1 MNLKKIGLTAL
12 AGSLVATSLVAG
24 EMAVTG
30 SASMKVRHVDGG
42 AANSGKA
49 FTMGNQLE
57 FAGSGELDNGLTVS
71 LSFVLDQNDDAT
83 AADGTDKTDND
94 GSPFDSHSVSISS
107 DALGTLTMH
116 GEGGSSAQAAMDTT
130 AAGDLWDNGYGIST
144 TTALPETPKA
154 SAGASGML
162 FYTLPSMVDDL
173 TVTAS
178 YTPQGTNADSSTAF
192 GLAYAGVE
200 GLSLNY
206 AVGEDNSTDAASVDV
221 TTMKASY
228 TYGSF
233 AVGYSDTEYDGES
246 TTSTVDQEVKSYNVS
261 YTVSDNISVAYG
273 TEEISQPNVTTSQ
286 DIDVDAITAS
296 YTTGGMTISAMMG
309 NADNTGHSTAVL
321 EDRSM
326 WHLVASFAF

>member
-42 AANSGKA
+42 AANAGKA

-57 FAGSGELDNGLTVS
+57 FAGSGELDNGLNVS
-71 LSFVLDQNDDAT
+71 LSFVLDQNDDSTT
-83 AADGTDKTDND
+83 AGTAKSTND
-94 GSPFDSHSVSISS
+94 GAPFDSHSVSISS
-107 DALGTLTMH
+107 DALGTLVFH
-116 GEGGSSAQAAMDTT
+116 GEGGSSAQSAMDTT
-130 AAGDLWDNGYGIST
+130 AAGDLWDNGYGI
-144 TTALPETPKA
+144 TTAEDPKA
-154 SAGASGML
+154 SATSDNMI

-178 YTPQGTNADSSTAF
+178 YTPQGANADSSTAF
-192 GLAYAGVE
+192 GLSYAGVE

-206 AVGEDNSTDAASVDV
+206 AQGEDNSTAAASVDV
-221 TTMKASY
+221 TTMKATY
-228 TYGSF
+228 TLGSF

-246 TTSTVDQEVKSYNVS
+246 TTTTVDQNVSSINVS
-261 YTVSDNISVAYG
+261 YTVSENISVSYG
-273 TEEISQPNVTTSQ
+273 EDEIEQPNVTTSQ
-286 DIDVDAITAS
+286 DIKVDAITAS
-296 YTTGGMTISAMMG
+296 YTSGGMTISGMMG
-309 NADNTGHSTAVL
+309 NADNVGHSTATT